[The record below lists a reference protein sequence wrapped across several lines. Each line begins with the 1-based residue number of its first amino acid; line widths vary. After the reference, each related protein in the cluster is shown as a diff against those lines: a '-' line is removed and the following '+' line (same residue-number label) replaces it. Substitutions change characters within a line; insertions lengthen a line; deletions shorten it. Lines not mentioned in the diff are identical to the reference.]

1 MKRKFNI
8 FEKDGARF
16 RAPADR
22 QARIVDHV
30 QQGGKWVPYKGDRVA
45 PAVFGDHV
53 GVEEHEVADKAA
65 GRRGAA

>member
-30 QQGGKWVPYKGDRVA
+30 QQGDKWVPYKGDRVA
-45 PAVFGDHV
+45 PAMFGDHV
-53 GVEEHEVADKAA
+53 GVEEHEVPAKA
-65 GRRGAA
+65 GKRRAA